1 MEAVVDWMWR
11 KDYIVVK
18 EPIYIYKLD
27 THLLKKESMHGVG
40 AGGGWQ
46 RENLEQTPFPAWSLI
61 QVSIS

>member
-40 AGGGWQ
+40 VGGGG
-46 RENLEQTPFPAWSLI
+46 RERILSRLHSQHGA
-61 QVSIS
+61 